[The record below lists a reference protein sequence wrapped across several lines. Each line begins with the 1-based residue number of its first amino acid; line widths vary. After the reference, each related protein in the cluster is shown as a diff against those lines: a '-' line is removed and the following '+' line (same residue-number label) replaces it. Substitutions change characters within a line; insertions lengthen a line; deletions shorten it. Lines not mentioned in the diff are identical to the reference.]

1 MLCARAD
8 AEDAATQRKVEVM
21 GKNKKKAANETR
33 KGTKR
38 LTDYKSRE
46 TEGKVSQTDAAFQ
59 KALGRAKGIPR
70 KG

>member
-1 MLCARAD
+1 M
-8 AEDAATQRKVEVM
+8 E
-21 GKNKKKAANETR
+21 KNKKKAANNAR
-33 KGTKR
+33 KDTKR

-59 KALGRAKGIPR
+59 TAFGNAKSMPR